1 LEYLDFEQGGFVS
14 NGIMTTGAFDVLQKI
29 ESNGT
34 WTNTT
39 IAACSM
45 HIASEITDDAW
56 NYNMHVNAGDVSLG

>member
-1 LEYLDFEQGGFVS
+1 
-14 NGIMTTGAFDVLQKI
+14 MTTGAFDVLQKI

-45 HIASEITDDAW
+45 HIASAITDDAW
-56 NYNMHVNAGDVSLG
+56 NYNIHVNAGDVSLG